1 MSSINTLSEVPT
13 RVDELPPDLLAM
25 RTSNAEKGVNI
36 LAQTPSRPF
45 SYREDETVYAKFTP
59 KRKIL
64 ITAIVSFGGLGVNL
78 AALLVLSAL
87 PEVAA
92 AFNTTG
98 TIINYSNALFL
109 LIMGIGVLFWGPISQ
124 VYGRKWVFVI
134 STVLFCTF
142 SLATA
147 KAPNLAAFFIFR
159 CITAF
164 GGTCFLV
171 VGSSCL
177 SDVYRPTERG
187 TALGWFLGGTLIGP
201 AFGPF
206 LGGVIV
212 TYSTWESLFW
222 FQGAVGG
229 VAMILAVAFLPETSH
244 GKWSE
249 ELEGLTFRE
258 KVGQVWEWTNPF
270 RVISLFRHPRILL
283 VGIAASSILWNMQVL
298 LTPVRY
304 VINPRFN
311 LTSPL
316 QSGFFF
322 LAPGAGYLAGT
333 FVGGPY
339 ADYTVKKWIKKRGRR
354 VPEDRLRSAFVA
366 MGSLFVF
373 HHHPFTVAG
382 DRQVS
387 RLFKRPISF
396 SSATPAAMA
405 KSVEIRSD
413 GRPNIDIRPA
423 TLDDAK
429 TIAELGA
436 HVFSVTFGH
445 SVEPHELQAF
455 LDESYSIE
463 AVTKDLK
470 DTNKDTILATD
481 AAGDILGFA
490 MLTRGSTE
498 PCVADLE
505 GIVELQRIYLY
516 PKAHGTGTGKALADK
531 LEDMARKQ
539 GFKNIWL
546 GVWEENFRARKAYE
560 KWGYK
565 AVGTHDFVVGSVVQT
580 DDILVKE
587 L

>member
-124 VYGRKWVFVI
+124 VYGRKW
-134 STVLFCTF
+134 
-142 SLATA
+142 
-147 KAPNLAAFFIFR
+147 
-159 CITAF
+159 
-164 GGTCFLV
+164 
-171 VGSSCL
+171 
-177 SDVYRPTERG
+177 
-187 TALGWFLGGTLIGP
+187 
-201 AFGPF
+201 
-206 LGGVIV
+206 
-212 TYSTWESLFW
+212 
-222 FQGAVGG
+222 
-229 VAMILAVAFLPETSH
+229 
-244 GKWSE
+244 
-249 ELEGLTFRE
+249 
-258 KVGQVWEWTNPF
+258 
-270 RVISLFRHPRILL
+270 
-283 VGIAASSILWNMQVL
+283 GIAASSILWNMQVL

-366 MGSLFVF
+366 MGEQLL
-373 HHHPFTVAG
+373 H
-382 DRQVS
+382 
-387 RLFKRPISF
+387 
-396 SSATPAAMA
+396 
-405 KSVEIRSD
+405 
-413 GRPNIDIRPA
+413 
-423 TLDDAK
+423 
-429 TIAELGA
+429 
-436 HVFSVTFGH
+436 
-445 SVEPHELQAF
+445 
-455 LDESYSIE
+455 
-463 AVTKDLK
+463 
-470 DTNKDTILATD
+470 
-481 AAGDILGFA
+481 
-490 MLTRGSTE
+490 
-498 PCVADLE
+498 
-505 GIVELQRIYLY
+505 
-516 PKAHGTGTGKALADK
+516 
-531 LEDMARKQ
+531 
-539 GFKNIWL
+539 
-546 GVWEENFRARKAYE
+546 
-560 KWGYK
+560 
-565 AVGTHDFVVGSVVQT
+565 
-580 DDILVKE
+580 
-587 L
+587 